1 MAELKYEDYS
11 FDIDPSMNQQVE
23 QMNNFVIEEVKRP
36 TIKVVGDSASNK
48 LARISLVEKMIAVS
62 ILLFVVFVALVMI
75 YVRTSINQMEHDI
88 SIVENEITVNEKEIT
103 RLQQEKNELSKADR
117 IKQIAE
123 KLGLSINDDNLRK
136 VK

>member
-1 MAELKYEDYS
+1 MAELKYQDYS
-11 FDIDPSMNQQVE
+11 FDIDTSMNQPTE
-23 QMNNFVIEEVKRP
+23 QMNSFVIEEVKRP
-36 TIKVVGDSASNK
+36 AINNAGVSTANK
-48 LARISLVEKMIAVS
+48 LKRISLVEKVIAVS
-62 ILLFVVFVALVMI
+62 ILLFVVVVALGMI
-75 YVRTSINQMEHDI
+75 YIRTSINQMEHDI
-88 SIVENEITVNEKEIT
+88 SIVEKEIT

>member
-1 MAELKYEDYS
+1 MAELKYQDYS
-11 FDIDPSMNQQVE
+11 FDIDTSMNQPKE
-23 QMNNFVIEEVKRP
+23 QMNSFVIEEVKRP
-36 TIKVVGDSASNK
+36 AINNAGVSAANTLK
-48 LARISLVEKMIAVS
+48 RISLVEKVIAVS
-62 ILLFVVFVALVMI
+62 ILLFVVVVALRMI
-75 YVRTSINQMEHDI
+75 YIRTSINQMEHDI
-88 SIVENEITVNEKEIT
+88 SIVEKEITVNEKEIT

>member
-1 MAELKYEDYS
+1 MAELKYQDYS
-11 FDIDPSMNQQVE
+11 FDIDTSMNQPKE
-23 QMNNFVIEEVKRP
+23 QMNSFVIKEVKRP
-36 TIKVVGDSASNK
+36 TINNAGVSVANK
-48 LARISLVEKMIAVS
+48 LKRISLVEKVIAVS
-62 ILLFVVFVALVMI
+62 ILLFVVVVALGMI
-75 YVRTSINQMEHDI
+75 YIRTSINQMEHDI
-88 SIVENEITVNEKEIT
+88 SIVEKEITVNEKEIT